1 MSTPTPPSA
10 PIQPTPAPT
19 VPKPVTPLQW
29 AFRFIRWS
37 TYLAAFITLILI
49 FRKSPPPPVQTDPQ
63 AAARA
68 EQKVYEAEKTASTGQ
83 GATLKLDE
91 TELNSMLATRL
102 AQAMQ
107 SSAPVAMPNGLPNAA
122 PASSTPL
129 GSVSGSSEAP
139 SAGDIEQMKSNVKDV
154 KVQMEGDIVKAYV
167 VFDVHGKDM
176 TLELQGH
183 LGASDGFLKFEPVAG
198 QIGSLPIP
206 QSALQS
212 AVQKMMDSPEN
223 REKLRLPPDI
233 SDLKIVNGE
242 LVTTYKDKEN

>member
-1 MSTPTPPSA
+1 MNTPTPPSA
-10 PIQPTPAPT
+10 PVHSTPAPD
-19 VPKPVTPLQW
+19 VPKHVSPLQW

-37 TYLAAFITLILI
+37 TYLAAFIPLILV

-63 AAARA
+63 AAARG
-68 EQKVYEAEKTASTGQ
+68 EQKVHDAEQTAATGQ
-83 GATLKLDE
+83 PAILKLDE

-107 SSAPVAMPNGLPNAA
+107 SAPVAAPNGLPNAA
-122 PASSTPL
+122 PASSPPL
-129 GSVSGSSEAP
+129 GAVSGSSDSP

-176 TLELQGH
+176 TMELQGH
-183 LGASDGFLKFEPVAG
+183 LGAADGFLKFEPVAG

-212 AVQKMMDSPEN
+212 AVQKMMESPEN

-233 SDLKIVNGE
+233 SDLKVVNGE
-242 LVTTYKDKEN
+242 LVTTYKEN